1 MKKIFFIFYLLLTTL
16 SGAAQSYTAQ
26 SDSTLTTIEGKLS
39 SIEFYMR
46 MKNGLNRYKLY
57 PTENIYTFL
66 KLDTMTGIIQ
76 QIQWSLDSENEGHVT
91 INDDNLNPPFTLS
104 RIGTFELYPTKNM
117 YQFILLDT
125 TRGCQWHV
133 QWGFEESKRWIR
145 EF

>member
-1 MKKIFFIFYLLLTTL
+1 MKKIFFIFYLLLSTL
-16 SGAAQSYTAQ
+16 SGAAQAYTAQ

-66 KLDTMTGIIQ
+66 KLDTMTGQIQ
-76 QIQWSLDSENEGHVT
+76 QLQWSLDSNNEGYVT
-91 INDDNLNPPFTLS
+91 INDNDLTSLFSLS

-125 TRGCQWHV
+125 VRGRQWHV
-133 QWGFEESKRWIR
+133 QWGFEDSKRWIR